1 MGLGHSPSFVLDG
14 LLIAFDAANQR
25 SYPRTGT
32 TINNLT
38 GSISGS
44 MINGVGFSSSNSG
57 FFSFDGTNDAVGFS
71 SNPTLT
77 NQITTSVWI
86 KPSENG
92 ANNWILGREA
102 SYRMFYTSSIF
113 VWDCATTNNGWYTTG
128 ANIVSN
134 TLSVMNNWWNVV
146 GTYNGSNLRLYVN
159 GSLQST
165 GANISG
171 NIQTTGYTLNLMQAD
186 NIQSVVY
193 GKGNLSQFLL
203 YDRALTAQE
212 ILQNYNATK
221 KRYGL

>member
-1 MGLGHSPSFVLDG
+1 MGLGHSPSAVMDG
-14 LLIAFDAANQR
+14 LLISFDAANSR

-44 MINGVGFSSSNSG
+44 MVNGVGFTSTNSG
-57 FFSFDGTNDAVGFS
+57 FFSFDGTNDLVSFS
-71 SNPTLT
+71 SNPSLT
-77 NQITTSVWI
+77 NQITISVWI
-86 KPSENG
+86 KPSDNG
-92 ANNWILGREA
+92 SNNWISGREG

-113 VWDCATTNNGWYTTG
+113 AWDCATSNNAWYTTG
-128 ANIVSN
+128 TNIVSN
-134 TLSVMNNWWNVV
+134 SLSVIDNWWNVV

-171 NIQTTGYTLNLMQAD
+171 NILTTGYTLNLMQAD
-186 NIQSVVY
+186 NIQFVVY
-193 GKGNLSQFLL
+193 GKGNISQFLL

-212 ILQNYNATK
+212 VLQNYNATK